1 MAYQMG
7 ADAEDGVAM
16 YSAALINDPFGD
28 PGVYVECKYR
38 REAVLFDLGDLHLL
52 PPRKLLKADYIFV
65 SHTHMDHFIG
75 FDHLLRLCLGR
86 DKHLHLFG
94 PPGFLRQLEHKLAAY
109 TWNLVE
115 NYTNDFAII
124 ATELHPDAQT
134 TKQYRCQT
142 AFQPE
147 TLEEGRAFDR
157 LLVETRFFTVQGLFL
172 DHLIPCLAFRFE
184 ERQRFNILK
193 TVLEEMELP
202 TGVWLMTLKEH
213 LVNGDADETPVRI
226 WSRNPHG
233 NVREKWLPLGV
244 VKRTV
249 KVSPGL
255 RIGYV
260 TDAIDSP
267 INCAAILELA
277 DHVDML
283 FIETTFL
290 QDDVETATRKYHL
303 TARQAGTLA
312 RQAHV
317 KRMVPFHFSPKYK
330 IAPHLLV
337 EEAMTAFR
345 GDPV

>member
-1 MAYQMG
+1 MARQVG

-16 YSAALINDPFGD
+16 YSASLVNDPFGD

-52 PPRKLLKADYIFV
+52 PPRKLLKIDYIFV

-75 FDHLLRLCLGR
+75 FDLLLRLCLGR
-86 DKHLHLFG
+86 DKHLQIFG
-94 PPGFLRQLEHKLAAY
+94 PPGFLQHLEHKLMAY

-124 ATELHPDAQT
+124 ATEVHPHTQT
-134 TKQYRCQT
+134 TKRYCCRT

-147 TLEEGRAFDR
+147 IIEEGRAFDSV
-157 LLVETRFFTVQGLFL
+157 LVETRFFTVRSVFL
-172 DHLIPCLAFRFE
+172 DHLIPCLAFCFE
-184 ERQRFNILK
+184 ERQRFNVLK
-193 TVLEEMELP
+193 TVLQEMDLP
-202 TGVWLMTLKEH
+202 TGAWLTALNEH
-213 LVNGDADETPVRI
+213 LINGDANETPVRI
-226 WSRNPHG
+226 CSKNLPG
-233 NVREKWLPLGV
+233 NTGEKWLPLGV
-244 VKRTV
+244 LKRAV

-260 TDAIDSP
+260 TDVIHSSENYD
-267 INCAAILELA
+267 AILALVEHA
-277 DHVDML
+277 DLL

-290 QDDVETATRKYHL
+290 QDDTETAERKYHL

-330 IAPHLLV
+330 SATHLLI
-337 EEAMTAFR
+337 EEAMAAFR
-345 GDPV
+345 DDSI

>member
-1 MAYQMG
+1 MG
-7 ADAEDGVAM
+7 AYAEDGVAM

-52 PPRKLLKADYIFV
+52 SPRKLLKVDYIFV

-94 PPGFLRQLEHKLAAY
+94 PPGFLQHLEHKLMAY

-115 NYTNDFAII
+115 NYTNDFAVI
-124 ATELHPDAQT
+124 ATEVHPHART
-134 TKQYRCQT
+134 TKRYRCRT

-147 TLEEGRAFDR
+147 ILEEGLAFDGV
-157 LLVETRFFTVQGLFL
+157 LVETRFFTVQGVFL

-193 TVLEEMELP
+193 TVLKEMDLP
-202 TGVWLMTLKEH
+202 TGAWLMTLKEH

-226 WSRNPHG
+226 WSRNPQNNIG
-233 NVREKWLPLGV
+233 EKWLPLGV
-244 VKRTV
+244 LKKIV

-255 RIGYV
+255 RIAYV
-260 TDAIDSP
+260 TDAIHSRE
-267 INCAAILELA
+267 NCAAILELA
-277 DHVDML
+277 DHADLL

-290 QDDVETATRKYHL
+290 QDDMETAARKYHL
-303 TARQAGTLA
+303 TAWQAGTLA

-330 IAPHLLV
+330 IAPHVLA
-337 EEAMTAFR
+337 EEAIAAFR
-345 GDPV
+345 GDPM